1 MNNMYKVIILFSLLV
16 YGCKTRDIE
25 NKNINQSIDSFN
37 MNIYTKEG
45 NKMFSIKSPISQ
57 YDNKENTIKLKDT
70 TIHIYKDNKTEYII
84 NSDNSKLLNNNKLLE
99 MNGNVI
105 VKSLL
110 QKQDQLYANS
120 FKWNINN
127 SEYLLKG
134 NVKFENNTVTLSSN
148 KAILNKGMNVI
159 KFFNPVKY
167 YIKNNNNKNSY
178 VINSENA
185 FYNINTKSVTFN
197 SYEERVKSKIFF

>member
-167 YIKNNNNKNSY
+167 YIKNNNNSY

-185 FYNINTKSVTFN
+185 FYDINTKSVTFN
-197 SYEERVKSKIFF
+197 SFEERVKSKIFF